1 MELESPSPKTT
12 IFTKAI
18 FLLFGIG
25 ALLAYN
31 AFLTELPF
39 FEYFL
44 EDLSPAK
51 TIPFL
56 NFVLNITFQFLIL
69 WKKNLFKLKN
79 QLLIGLICSI
89 IFLILIPIVVA
100 KFGKNSMANMVTT
113 SILILIMGF
122 INALLTSGF
131 YSLASFF
138 PLECVVSLNS
148 GMAIAGILMNLI
160 QYFVIP
166 FFDMEDHD
174 DIVISA
180 LIFFSISGFILLVC
194 LIFLLIQWKTDYY
207 QYYLRSL
214 YNNEEMKNMKLE
226 SISSEKNEILE
237 LETEKKEVEKKEL
250 SFMEMFKILRYVDLL
265 GMFIY
270 IVTASLYPNAMI
282 SQQLYNI
289 EEKYNVNTI
298 LIIINTCDTIGRY
311 SVSKLTPSI
320 KLAAIVI
327 LSRTILIISV
337 LLNYYFQKKKE
348 PASIEFTGSFL
359 LFNIIALAISNGIG
373 TSLCF
378 GIAPTLV
385 EDEYKGQAG
394 ASVSFFATL
403 GTFTGTILA
412 YLTSYIMSLLE
423 YKK

>member
-1 MELESPSPKTT
+1 
-12 IFTKAI
+12 
-18 FLLFGIG
+18 
-25 ALLAYN
+25 
-31 AFLTELPF
+31 
-39 FEYFL
+39 
-44 EDLSPAK
+44 
-51 TIPFL
+51 
-56 NFVLNITFQFLIL
+56 
-69 WKKNLFKLKN
+69 
-79 QLLIGLICSI
+79 
-89 IFLILIPIVVA
+89 
-100 KFGKNSMANMVTT
+100 
-113 SILILIMGF
+113 
-122 INALLTSGF
+122 
-131 YSLASFF
+131 
-138 PLECVVSLNS
+138 
-148 GMAIAGILMNLI
+148 
-160 QYFVIP
+160 
-166 FFDMEDHD
+166 
-174 DIVISA
+174 
-180 LIFFSISGFILLVC
+180 
-194 LIFLLIQWKTDYY
+194 
-207 QYYLRSL
+207 
-214 YNNEEMKNMKLE
+214 
-226 SISSEKNEILE
+226 
-237 LETEKKEVEKKEL
+237 
-250 SFMEMFKILRYVDLL
+250 
-265 GMFIY
+265 
-270 IVTASLYPNAMI
+270 MI

-348 PASIEFTGSFL
+348 PASIEFTGSLL